1 MTHTLDHLFGQWV
14 NLPPSA
20 LDKGK
25 GKEKEGEVVI
35 GPDGNP
41 IPQAPV
47 QHRIPH
53 GLKAFVA
60 DVAGELI
67 G

>member
-1 MTHTLDHLFGQWV
+1 MGE
-14 NLPPSA
+14 PAPSA